1 MGYTVKFGEG
11 NFSFLLTTLLSMVQA
26 EAFWIYKSVLS
37 SSTNIDKNIIT

>member
-26 EAFWIYKSVLS
+26 EAFLNLQISAFQQH
-37 SSTNIDKNIIT
+37 